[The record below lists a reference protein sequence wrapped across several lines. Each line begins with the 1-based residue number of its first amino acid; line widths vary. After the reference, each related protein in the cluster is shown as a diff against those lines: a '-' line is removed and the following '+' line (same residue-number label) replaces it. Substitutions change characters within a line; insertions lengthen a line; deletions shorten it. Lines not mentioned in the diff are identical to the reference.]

1 MQGPS
6 MNQAFSTHDVAN
18 QPSALTGTNIFTFDP
33 VLMAMVEGAPP
44 QVVEALNGLGAF
56 FGSAETVE
64 LARLANQ
71 SPPILRTHDPQGNR
85 IDLVEYHPA
94 YHALMRRSVSAGL
107 HCSIWDAAGAEG
119 KVRSLTRATRMFLTA
134 QVDTGHLAQMTATS
148 AGVAALARS
157 PDVAE
162 RWLPMLRSRSY
173 DATMKP
179 AADKAGVLLSLALTE
194 RQAGTDYRLLTTEA
208 NVTDGGDGY
217 LLSGSKWFVSAP
229 MADAY
234 ITLAQTREGL
244 SCFLVPRHSPGG
256 DRNSIRITR
265 LKDKFGIRSVAAGE
279 IELDHAAGFILG
291 PPGGGLE
298 ATREVSTLARFDDA
312 VIAAA
317 SMRAALN
324 EAVHHCRRRMVGGRT
339 LIEQPLMA
347 RVLADV
353 ALDVV
358 AATSLVLRIAI
369 AMDRAGNDPVEAAF
383 ARLMTP
389 VAKYWVTKAAP
400 GVIGEMMECIGA
412 NALVE
417 ESRLP
422 RLYRDASS
430 LPVSNGP
437 GNVLS
442 LDVLQL
448 LRKST
453 EPLDAAITI
462 CEATLGGSAKA
473 TLSIIRA
480 ATAVALADEG
490 SVRVLA
496 EQLALT
502 VAAATM
508 HHAFPAEVGDAFLDT
523 RLGKGWRTTYGMLD
537 SHFDAAGILD
547 FVCPSY

>member
-1 MQGPS
+1 

-18 QPSALTGTNIFTFDP
+18 QPSSLAGTNLFNLDP

-44 QVVEALNGLGAF
+44 PIVDILTGLGAF
-56 FGSAETVE
+56 FGSAETLE

-71 SPPILRTHDPQGNR
+71 SPPVLRTHDPQGNR

-94 YHALMRRSVSAGL
+94 YHALMRRSVAAGL
-107 HCSIWDAAGAEG
+107 HCSVWDAAGAEAN
-119 KVRSLTRATRMFLTA
+119 VRSLARAARLFLTA
-134 QVDTGHLAQMTATS
+134 QVDAGHLAQMSATS
-148 AGVAALARS
+148 AGIASLARS
-157 PDVAE
+157 PHLAE
-162 RWLPMLRSRSY
+162 QWLPLLRSRNY

-179 AADKAGVLLSLALTE
+179 AGDKAGALLSLALTE

-208 NVTDGGDGY
+208 VPADAGAEYHLTGQ
-217 LLSGSKWFVSAP
+217 KWFVSAP

-234 ITLAQTREGL
+234 VTLAQTHDGL
-244 SCFLVPRHSPGG
+244 SCFLVPRHLPGG
-256 DRNSIRITR
+256 DRNGVRITR
-265 LKDKFGIRSVAAGE
+265 LKERFGARSVAAGE
-279 IELDHAAGFILG
+279 IEFDAATGFLLG
-291 PPGGGLE
+291 AAGGGLDAIRE
-298 ATREVSTLARFDDA
+298 AMTLARFDDTL
-312 VIAAA
+312 VAAA
-317 SMRAALN
+317 AMRAALG
-324 EAVHHCRRRMVGGRT
+324 EAVHHCRRRMVGGRP
-339 LIEQPLMA
+339 LVDQPLMA

-358 AATSLVLRIAI
+358 AATSLALRIAI
-369 AMDRAGNDPVEAAF
+369 AMDRAADDPIEAAF

-389 VAKYWVTKAAP
+389 VAKYWITKAAP

-412 NALVE
+412 NAFSE

-422 RLYRDASS
+422 RLYRDASAMA
-430 LPVSNGP
+430 VANGP

-442 LDVLQL
+442 LDVLRM
-448 LRKST
+448 LRKSS
-453 EPLDAAITI
+453 EPLDAVII
-462 CEATLGGSAKA
+462 VCEATLGGSAKA
-473 TLSIIRA
+473 TLNILRA

-490 SVRVLA
+490 SARVLA

-537 SHFDAAGILD
+537 SRFDTAGILD
-547 FVCPSY
+547 FVCPSH